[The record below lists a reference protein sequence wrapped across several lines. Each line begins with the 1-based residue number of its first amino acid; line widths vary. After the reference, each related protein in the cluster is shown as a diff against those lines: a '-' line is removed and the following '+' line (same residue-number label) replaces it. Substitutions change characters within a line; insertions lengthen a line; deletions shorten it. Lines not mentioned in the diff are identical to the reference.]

1 MTEIAEGAPPRS
13 LARLD
18 EAGRATLFTDART
31 ANSFAPTEVTDEE
44 LAEIWNLAK
53 WPPTAANTQPLRVLF
68 VRPGE
73 GRDRLVTHMAD
84 GNKEK
89 TASAPAVAVLAQDT
103 EFHEYVPTV
112 LPFRPELKDVL
123 AANDAMRDTMGGF
136 NSALQAGYFI
146 LAVRAAGFAAGPM
159 GGFDAAGIDAEFFPD
174 GRWHS
179 ILVVNIG
186 HPGQDPWF
194 DRLPRLEHE
203 DAVRWA

>member
-68 VRPGE
+68 VRPGQ

-159 GGFDAAGIDAEFFPD
+159 GGFDAAGVDAEFFPD

-186 HPGQDPWF
+186 HPSQDPWF